1 MAWNEP
7 GGGRDPWGGNK
18 NNGNNGDGPPDL
30 DEALQKLRERFGSI
44 FGGGNGGSGN
54 GSSKAGSGAV
64 IAILVVLLILWAL
77 SGIYQVDAKERAVIL
92 TLGKYSETVGPGLHW
107 NPSVVDSVTIVNVT
121 EEQDYESRGQ
131 MLTQDENIVEVPV
144 TVQYNISDPKAYVLN
159 VKDPVA
165 SLRHSTD
172 SAVRHVVG
180 STKSNDV
187 LSEGRQALAI
197 EVKLRLQNYLDSYG
211 TGINITTVNL
221 LKAEPPREVKS
232 AFDDVIAAKEDK
244 DRYKNEAETYS
255 NGLVPEA
262 RGQAQRIF
270 QEAEAYRDRVVAE
283 AEGEAQRFVKLLTEY
298 EKAPEVT
305 RERLYLDAL
314 QEVMSNT
321 SKVMIDVDGGN
332 NMMYLPLDKLG
343 QQSTATNLSGAASR
357 IGDDQIR
364 EIANDVIELINREQT
379 TSRRRE
385 LR

>member
-18 NNGNNGDGPPDL
+18 NNGDGPPDL
-30 DEALQKLRERFGSI
+30 DEALQKLRERFGGL
-44 FGGGNGGSGN
+44 FGGKKGGGGNGGI
-54 GSSKAGSGAV
+54 GSGAV
-64 IAILVVLLILWAL
+64 IVIVVVVALLWAF
-77 SGIYQVDAKERAVIL
+77 SGVYQVDAKERAVIL

-107 NPSVVDSVTIVNVT
+107 NPSVIDSVTIVNVT

-187 LSEGRQALAI
+187 LSEGRQALAV
-197 EVKLRLQNYLDSYG
+197 EVKLRLQNYLNSYG

-255 NGLVPEA
+255 NGVVPEA
-262 RGQAQRIF
+262 RGQAQRIL

-298 EKAPEVT
+298 EKAPDVT

-321 SKVMIDVDGGN
+321 SKVMVDVDGGN
-332 NMMYLPLDKLG
+332 NMMYLPLDRLG
-343 QQSTATNLSGAASR
+343 QQSSAAPQVINNGSNR
-357 IGDDQIR
+357 LDDSQVR
-364 EIANDVIELINREQT
+364 EIANDVVELLRREQS

>member
-18 NNGNNGDGPPDL
+18 NNGDGPPDL
-30 DEALQKLRERFGSI
+30 DEALQKLRERFGGI
-44 FGGGNGGSGN
+44 FGGSGN
-54 GSSKAGSGAV
+54 GGGSKAGRGAV
-64 IAILVVLLILWAL
+64 IAILVVMVILWAL

-92 TLGKYSETVGPGLHW
+92 TLGKYSDTVGPGLHW
-107 NPSVVDSVTIVNVT
+107 NPSIIDNVTIVNVT

-144 TVQYNISDPKAYVLN
+144 TVQFNISDPKAYVLN

-172 SAVRHVVG
+172 GAVRHVVG

-187 LSEGRQALAI
+187 LSEGRQALAV
-197 EVKLRLQNYLDSYG
+197 EVKLRLQHYLDSYG

-255 NGLVPEA
+255 NGVVPEA
-262 RGQAQRIF
+262 RGQAQRIL

-298 EKAPEVT
+298 EKAPGVT

-321 SKVMIDVDGGN
+321 SKVMVDVDGGN

-343 QQSTATNLSGAASR
+343 QHSASANLVGGATAGR

-364 EIANDVIELINREQT
+364 EIANDVIKLINREQS